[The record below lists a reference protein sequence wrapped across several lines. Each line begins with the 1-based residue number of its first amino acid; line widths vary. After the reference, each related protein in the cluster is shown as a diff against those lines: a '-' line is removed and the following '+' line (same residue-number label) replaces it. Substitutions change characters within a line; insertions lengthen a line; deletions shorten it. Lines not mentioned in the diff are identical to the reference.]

1 MEINKE
7 YDNKVKALK
16 QRIQK
21 LLVEKDEYSPEFT
34 YQVEITASILVVF
47 RDVAR
52 QVYGKK
58 VSLIE
63 KSREDKD
70 RAIKNPAYDTYCML
84 AKAAQASLRSL
95 TLNKEIRS
103 EKKKDANE
111 EDDALTKLLNDVK
124 EE

>member
-1 MEINKE
+1 MEKNEE

-16 QRIQK
+16 QRIKK
-21 LLVEKDEYSPEFT
+21 LLSEKSEYSPELT
-34 YQVEITASILVVF
+34 YQTEITASILVVF

-58 VSLIE
+58 VSLTE
-63 KSREDKD
+63 KSREGHN
-70 RAIKNPAYDTYCML
+70 REIKNPAYDTYCMM

-95 TLNKEIRS
+95 LMNREIRP
-103 EKKKDANE
+103 EKKE
-111 EDDALTKLLNDVK
+111 EGEEENDALTILMNGLK